1 MTFDDGEPGNE
12 VMERRSAGHLPTV
25 WDAQLVNSF
34 TSPYSYES
42 HGTRLEELKQ
52 DVRKLLVSMKEL
64 RQQLDLISIMQ
75 RLGVCYHF
83 EKEIKTILANVDHP
97 NNFATDLYTVA
108 LQFRLLRQNGF
119 SITTG

>member
-1 MTFDDGEPGNE
+1 MASEGEQANE
-12 VMERRSAGHLPTV
+12 VIERRSAGHLPTV
-25 WDAQLVNSF
+25 WDAELVNSF
-34 TSPYSYES
+34 TSPYSYEI

-52 DVRKLLVSMKEL
+52 DVRKLLVSMKEP
-64 RQQLDLISIMQ
+64 REQLDLINLMQ
-75 RLGVCYHF
+75 RLGVAYHF
-83 EKEIKTILANVDHP
+83 EKEIKTILANLVDP